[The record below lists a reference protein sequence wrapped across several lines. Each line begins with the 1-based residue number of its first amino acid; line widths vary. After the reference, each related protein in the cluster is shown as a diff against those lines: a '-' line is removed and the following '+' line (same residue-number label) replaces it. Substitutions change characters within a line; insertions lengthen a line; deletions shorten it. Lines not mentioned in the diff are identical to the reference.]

1 MREEVNIPMVE
12 DVLIIETVV
21 DIVRRDIMI
30 LIRRENT
37 I

>member
-12 DVLIIETVV
+12 AVLIIETVV

>member
-1 MREEVNIPMVE
+1 MVE
-12 DVLIIETVV
+12 AVLIIETVV
-21 DIVRRDIMI
+21 DIVRRDIMT